1 METSNVLQART
12 VDELRDW
19 YERNYR
25 SATQM
30 WLVNPNKASG
40 RPGVTYND
48 AVEVALCYGW
58 IDSTRR
64 KHDAES
70 TVQRYSPRRRGSGY
84 SQPNI
89 ERLRR
94 LRDDGRLKPEIAEA
108 IAPVLAQ
115 EFVFADD
122 VIAAIRANSAAWAN
136 YRNFS
141 PAYQRIRIAYIDGAR
156 NRPDEFAKRLANFV
170 DKCAQN
176 KQIGYGGIDAYY

>member
-1 METSNVLQART
+1 MEASNVLQART

-30 WLVNPNKASG
+30 WLVSPNKASG
-40 RPGVTYND
+40 RPGVSYND

-64 KHDAES
+64 RHDAES
-70 TVQRYSPRRRGSGY
+70 TMQRYSPRRRGSGY
-84 SQPNI
+84 SQPNV

-94 LRDDGRLKPEIAEA
+94 LQDDGRLKPEIAEA

-122 VIAAIRANSAAWAN
+122 IISAIRANPAAWAN
-136 YRNFS
+136 YQNFS

-170 DKCAQN
+170 DKCVQN

>member
-1 METSNVLQART
+1 MAPSNVLHVQT
-12 VDELRDW
+12 VDELIAW

-25 SATQM
+25 TASEL
-30 WLVNPNKASG
+30 WLVNPSKASG
-40 RPGVTYND
+40 RIGVSYND

-58 IDSTRR
+58 IDSIRR
-64 KHDAES
+64 KHDADS

-84 SQPNI
+84 SQPNV

-94 LRDDGRLKPEIAEA
+94 LRDDGRLMPEVAEA
-108 IAPVLAQ
+108 VAPVLAR
-115 EFVFADD
+115 EFAFPDD
-122 VIAAIRANSAAWAN
+122 IIAAVRANPTAWAN

-141 PAYQRIRIAYIDGAR
+141 PAYQRIRVAYIDGAR

>member
-1 METSNVLQART
+1 VAAPNVLYAQT

-25 SATQM
+25 SASEL
-30 WLVNPNKASG
+30 WLVMPSKASG

-58 IDSTRR
+58 IDSIRR
-64 KHDAES
+64 KHDADS

-94 LRDDGRLKPEIAEA
+94 LSADGRLKPEIADAVAA
-108 IAPVLAQ
+108 ILAQ
-115 EFVFADD
+115 AFVFADD
-122 VIAAIRANSAAWAN
+122 IIAAIKANPTAWTN
-136 YRNFS
+136 YQNFS
-141 PAYQRIRIAYIDGAR
+141 AAYQRIRVAYVDAAR
-156 NRPDEFAKRLANFV
+156 DRPDEFAKRLANFV